1 MKNDAYW
8 TNRMRILEDALLDTG
23 YEYVQNLE
31 RQYDKAI
38 RDIETDIAHW
48 YQRFAKNNE
57 ISLNDARK
65 LLNSQ
70 ELKEFKWTVEEYIKY
85 GKENAVNG
93 AWIKQLE
100 NASARVHISRLEAIK
115 LQLQQQAEALAAKQ
129 AEAVKG
135 ASEGVYKSSYYHTAF
150 ELQKGVGV
158 GWTLHAIDE
167 NVIEKV
173 LSRPWTLDKQT
184 FSDRIWA
191 NKQALVNTVNTQITQ
206 MVMRGAAPD
215 NTIKAIADRFKV
227 SKSQAGRLVMTES
240 AAFANEARKDCFKD
254 LDVEKY
260 VIVET
265 LDGKTCDLC
274 AQLDGKVYP
283 MSEYAIG
290 VTAPPFHPWCRGTTA
305 PYFDDMDDIAERWAR
320 DPKTG
325 KTYTVPG
332 NMTYK
337 DWEKAFVDGDKTDIE
352 VKLSDEQ
359 IDERI
364 KELKEKQ
371 SDLSAWGDYDTV
383 VKDWGSVDDYFDE
396 DDAESIA
403 AKKQFLKYQEEIENL
418 IKQRSA
424 NPPVQIG
431 GVNCSVTHEQFSFSD
446 GKGGA
451 TTPKKAVV
459 YETPDGTK
467 FVFPEKYD
475 INKQTMAPDQAV
487 EAWYKVP
494 ESVRK
499 KAQKT
504 IEFVD
509 YYNPQDSYWKK
520 KYKNFTHSYATG
532 GDTITFYRYERP
544 HDLDYVVKTYCHEAG
559 HYIDKTLGVNGVSY
573 AESSVWTKAM
583 TDDKMV
589 SGNKSVTKYGEN
601 SKAEDFAE
609 SLAEFIRDYS
619 TFVQKYPNRAKLIEQ
634 ILK

>member
-8 TNRMRILEDALLDTG
+8 ANRMRILEDALLDTG

-115 LQLQQQAEALAAKQ
+115 LQLQQQAEVLAAKQ
-129 AEAVKG
+129 TEAVKG
-135 ASEGVYKSSYYHTAF
+135 VSEGVYRSSYYHTAF

-173 LSRPWTLDKQT
+173 LARPWTLDKQT

-320 DPKTG
+320 DPETG

-337 DWEKAFVDGDKTDIE
+337 QWATKQTGLAKSVKSLEKSTKSGIVKSITVDNFRAAVNGGT
-352 VKLSDEQ
+352 
-359 IDERI
+359 I
-364 KELKEKQ
+364 KEEV
-371 SDLSAWGDYDTV
+371 A
-383 VKDWGSVDDYFDE
+383 VKIADVLEAHNAVNLFD
-396 DDAESIA
+396 
-403 AKKQFLKYQEEIENL
+403 
-418 IKQRSA
+418 
-424 NPPVQIG
+424 
-431 GVNCSVTHEQFSFSD
+431 
-446 GKGGA
+446 
-451 TTPKKAVV
+451 KAVV
-459 YETPDGTK
+459 KRLGPSI
-467 FVFPEKYD
+467 VF
-475 INKQTMAPDQAV
+475 QTD
-487 EAWYKVP
+487 
-494 ESVRK
+494 
-499 KAQKT
+499 AQKAGT
-504 IEFVD
+504 FFDTLFVLNED
-509 YYNPQDSYWKK
+509 VLGGKTVKDIDRMFEVSKITVANSLEEALIHETY
-520 KYKNFTHSYATG
+520 HS
-532 GDTITFYRYERP
+532 
-544 HDLDYVVKTYCHEAG
+544 
-559 HYIDKTLGVNGVSY
+559 
-573 AESSVWTKAM
+573 
-583 TDDKMV
+583 
-589 SGNKSVTKYGEN
+589 
-601 SKAEDFAE
+601 
-609 SLAEFIRDYS
+609 
-619 TFVQKYPNRAKLIEQ
+619 KLIHNLNYAQ
-634 ILK
+634 IEALYDELNDIHIDGISKTAIADGAECIAEVGVLIERGEMNAIPKEALKLFERFFGEI

>member
-8 TNRMRILEDALLDTG
+8 ANRMRILEDALLDTG

-70 ELKEFKWTVEEYIKY
+70 ELEEFKWTVEEYIKY

-93 AWIKQLE
+93 TWIKQLE

-135 ASEGVYKSSYYHTAF
+135 VLEGVYKSSYYHTAF

-240 AAFANEARKDCFKD
+240 AAFANEASKDCFKD

-265 LDGKTCDLC
+265 LDGKTCGLC

-332 NMTYK
+332 SMTYK
-337 DWEKAFVDGDKTDIE
+337 QWASKQEGLAKSVKPLEKSTESGIMSLPDIE
-352 VKLSDEQ
+352 IGKSVGAKAKNYDIRLPNNEIVHLSEGTRITNVQVIAGKGRNRKIDMVAVLIDRYPGTKETEWQKVKGIGYIDYQGEDYKAVLHWYQEPSVGKVEWKVKPDADGNWF
-359 IDERI
+359 IDE
-364 KELKEKQ
+364 
-371 SDLSAWGDYDTV
+371 D
-383 VKDWGSVDDYFDE
+383 
-396 DDAESIA
+396 
-403 AKKQFLKYQEEIENL
+403 
-418 IKQRSA
+418 
-424 NPPVQIG
+424 
-431 GVNCSVTHEQFSFSD
+431 
-446 GKGGA
+446 
-451 TTPKKAVV
+451 
-459 YETPDGTK
+459 
-467 FVFPEKYD
+467 
-475 INKQTMAPDQAV
+475 
-487 EAWYKVP
+487 
-494 ESVRK
+494 
-499 KAQKT
+499 
-504 IEFVD
+504 
-509 YYNPQDSYWKK
+509 
-520 KYKNFTHSYATG
+520 
-532 GDTITFYRYERP
+532 
-544 HDLDYVVKTYCHEAG
+544 
-559 HYIDKTLGVNGVSY
+559 
-573 AESSVWTKAM
+573 
-583 TDDKMV
+583 
-589 SGNKSVTKYGEN
+589 
-601 SKAEDFAE
+601 
-609 SLAEFIRDYS
+609 
-619 TFVQKYPNRAKLIEQ
+619 
-634 ILK
+634 

>member
-8 TNRMRILEDALLDTG
+8 ANRMRILEDALLDTG

-70 ELKEFKWTVEEYIKY
+70 ELEEFKWTVEEYIKY

-135 ASEGVYKSSYYHTAF
+135 VSEEVYKSSYYHTAF
-150 ELQKGVGV
+150 ELQKGVGI
-158 GWTLHAIDE
+158 GWTLHAVDE

-265 LDGKTCDLC
+265 LDGKTCSLC

-305 PYFDDMDDIAERWAR
+305 PYFEDMQDIAERWAR

-332 NMTYK
+332 SMTYK
-337 DWEKAFVDGDKTDIE
+337 QWAAKQTGLAKSVKPLEKSTESGIMSLPDIE
-352 VKLSDEQ
+352 IGKSVGAKAKNYDIRLPNNEIVHLSEGTRITNVQVIAGKGRNRKIDMVAVLIDRYPGTKETEWQKVKGIGYIDYQGENYKAVLHWYQEPSVGKVEWKVKPDADGNWF
-359 IDERI
+359 IDE
-364 KELKEKQ
+364 
-371 SDLSAWGDYDTV
+371 D
-383 VKDWGSVDDYFDE
+383 
-396 DDAESIA
+396 
-403 AKKQFLKYQEEIENL
+403 
-418 IKQRSA
+418 
-424 NPPVQIG
+424 
-431 GVNCSVTHEQFSFSD
+431 
-446 GKGGA
+446 
-451 TTPKKAVV
+451 
-459 YETPDGTK
+459 
-467 FVFPEKYD
+467 
-475 INKQTMAPDQAV
+475 
-487 EAWYKVP
+487 
-494 ESVRK
+494 
-499 KAQKT
+499 
-504 IEFVD
+504 
-509 YYNPQDSYWKK
+509 
-520 KYKNFTHSYATG
+520 
-532 GDTITFYRYERP
+532 
-544 HDLDYVVKTYCHEAG
+544 
-559 HYIDKTLGVNGVSY
+559 
-573 AESSVWTKAM
+573 
-583 TDDKMV
+583 
-589 SGNKSVTKYGEN
+589 
-601 SKAEDFAE
+601 
-609 SLAEFIRDYS
+609 
-619 TFVQKYPNRAKLIEQ
+619 
-634 ILK
+634 

>member
-8 TNRMRILEDALLDTG
+8 ANRMRILEDALLDTG

-70 ELKEFKWTVEEYIKY
+70 ELEEFKWTVEEYIKY
-85 GKENAVNG
+85 GKENAING

-129 AEAVKG
+129 AEAVKSVSG
-135 ASEGVYKSSYYHTAF
+135 GVYKSSYYHTAF

-265 LDGKTCDLC
+265 LDGKTCGLC

-332 NMTYK
+332 SMTYK
-337 DWEKAFVDGDKTDIE
+337 QWASKQEGLAKSVKPLEKSTESGIMSLPDIE
-352 VKLSDEQ
+352 IGKSVGAKAKNYDIRLPNNEIVHLSEGTRITNVQVIAGKGRNRKIDMVAVLIDRYPGTKETEWQKVKGIGYIDYQGEDYKAILHWYQEPSVGKVEWKVKPDADGNWF
-359 IDERI
+359 IDE
-364 KELKEKQ
+364 
-371 SDLSAWGDYDTV
+371 D
-383 VKDWGSVDDYFDE
+383 
-396 DDAESIA
+396 
-403 AKKQFLKYQEEIENL
+403 
-418 IKQRSA
+418 
-424 NPPVQIG
+424 
-431 GVNCSVTHEQFSFSD
+431 
-446 GKGGA
+446 
-451 TTPKKAVV
+451 
-459 YETPDGTK
+459 
-467 FVFPEKYD
+467 
-475 INKQTMAPDQAV
+475 
-487 EAWYKVP
+487 
-494 ESVRK
+494 
-499 KAQKT
+499 
-504 IEFVD
+504 
-509 YYNPQDSYWKK
+509 
-520 KYKNFTHSYATG
+520 
-532 GDTITFYRYERP
+532 
-544 HDLDYVVKTYCHEAG
+544 
-559 HYIDKTLGVNGVSY
+559 
-573 AESSVWTKAM
+573 
-583 TDDKMV
+583 
-589 SGNKSVTKYGEN
+589 
-601 SKAEDFAE
+601 
-609 SLAEFIRDYS
+609 
-619 TFVQKYPNRAKLIEQ
+619 
-634 ILK
+634 

>member
-8 TNRMRILEDALLDTG
+8 ANRMRILEDALLDTG

-70 ELKEFKWTVEEYIKY
+70 ELEEFKWTVEEYIKY
-85 GKENAVNG
+85 GKENAING

-129 AEAVKG
+129 AEAVKSVLG
-135 ASEGVYKSSYYHTAF
+135 GVYKSSYYHTAF

-206 MVMRGAAPD
+206 MIMRGAAPD

-240 AAFANEARKDCFKD
+240 AAFTNEARKDCFKD

-260 VIVET
+260 IIVET
-265 LDGKTCDLC
+265 LDGKTCGLC

-320 DPKTG
+320 DPETG

-337 DWEKAFVDGDKTDIE
+337 QWAAKQEAIYGEGIIEKSRQLSYNVNADKKQWKVYKERLGNEAPRSFSEFQELKYGDVVEYGELKGLFSYKGRVPEATKADYEAYKAVKATGVIGTVRVPPEIIDTDILIFNDAHAE
-352 VKLSDEQ
+352 RHGCSLENAKDFVK
-359 IDERI
+359 
-364 KELKEKQ
+364 
-371 SDLSAWGDYDTV
+371 SAKCTV
-383 VKDWGSVDDYFDE
+383 RRKRWDGV
-396 DDAESIA
+396 SINYYS
-403 AKKQFLKYQEEIENL
+403 L
-418 IKQRSA
+418 
-424 NPPVQIG
+424 
-431 GVNCSVTHEQFSFSD
+431 
-446 GKGGA
+446 GGA
-451 TTPKKAVV
+451 TYINADTMKIKTA
-459 YETPDGTK
+459 
-467 FVFPEKYD
+467 FSEKD
-475 INKQTMAPDQAV
+475 FDPT
-487 EAWYKVP
+487 
-494 ESVRK
+494 
-499 KAQKT
+499 
-504 IEFVD
+504 
-509 YYNPQDSYWKK
+509 
-520 KYKNFTHSYATG
+520 
-532 GDTITFYRYERP
+532 
-544 HDLDYVVKTYCHEAG
+544 
-559 HYIDKTLGVNGVSY
+559 
-573 AESSVWTKAM
+573 TKAIVEVF
-583 TDDKMV
+583 K
-589 SGNKSVTKYGEN
+589 
-601 SKAEDFAE
+601 
-609 SLAEFIRDYS
+609 
-619 TFVQKYPNRAKLIEQ
+619 
-634 ILK
+634 

>member
-8 TNRMRILEDALLDTG
+8 ANRMRILEDALLDTG
-23 YEYVQNLE
+23 FEYVQNLE

-70 ELKEFKWTVEEYIKY
+70 ELEEFKWTVEEYIKY

-115 LQLQQQAEALAAKQ
+115 LQLQQQAEALTAKQ

-135 ASEGVYKSSYYHTAF
+135 VSEGVYKSSYYHTAF

-215 NTIKAIADRFKV
+215 NTIKAIVDRFKV

-265 LDGKTCDLC
+265 LDGKTCGLC

-320 DPKTG
+320 DPETG

-332 NMTYK
+332 SMTYK
-337 DWEKAFVDGDKTDIE
+337 QWAAKQTGHAKSVKPLEKSTESGIMSTNARYLQNKLRYEWKGEKNFIPQNAKFSKITTIAGKGSDEAIGDIKRLVSNYGGSADEWRKQAGKITSAKYVFDVHWYERDDGIQHD
-352 VKLSDEQ
+352 VKLKNRTE
-359 IDERI
+359 
-364 KELKEKQ
+364 
-371 SDLSAWGDYDTV
+371 
-383 VKDWGSVDDYFDE
+383 
-396 DDAESIA
+396 
-403 AKKQFLKYQEEIENL
+403 
-418 IKQRSA
+418 
-424 NPPVQIG
+424 
-431 GVNCSVTHEQFSFSD
+431 
-446 GKGGA
+446 
-451 TTPKKAVV
+451 
-459 YETPDGTK
+459 
-467 FVFPEKYD
+467 
-475 INKQTMAPDQAV
+475 
-487 EAWYKVP
+487 
-494 ESVRK
+494 
-499 KAQKT
+499 
-504 IEFVD
+504 
-509 YYNPQDSYWKK
+509 KK
-520 KYKNFTHSYATG
+520 K
-532 GDTITFYRYERP
+532 
-544 HDLDYVVKTYCHEAG
+544 
-559 HYIDKTLGVNGVSY
+559 
-573 AESSVWTKAM
+573 
-583 TDDKMV
+583 
-589 SGNKSVTKYGEN
+589 
-601 SKAEDFAE
+601 
-609 SLAEFIRDYS
+609 
-619 TFVQKYPNRAKLIEQ
+619 
-634 ILK
+634 

>member
-8 TNRMRILEDALLDTG
+8 ANRMRILEDALLDTG

-70 ELKEFKWTVEEYIKY
+70 ELEEFKWAVEEYIKY
-85 GKENAVNG
+85 GKENAING

-135 ASEGVYKSSYYHTAF
+135 VSEGVYKSSYYHTAF

-265 LDGKTCDLC
+265 LDGKTCGLC

-332 NMTYK
+332 SMTYK
-337 DWEKAFVDGDKTDIE
+337 QWASKQEGLAKSVKPLEKSTESGIMSLPDIE
-352 VKLSDEQ
+352 IGKSVGAKAKNYDIRLPNNEIVHLSEGTRITNVQVIAGKGRNRKIDMVAVLIDRYPGTKETEWQKVKGIGYIDYQGEDYKAVLHWYQEPSVGKVEWKVKPDADGNWF
-359 IDERI
+359 IDE
-364 KELKEKQ
+364 
-371 SDLSAWGDYDTV
+371 D
-383 VKDWGSVDDYFDE
+383 
-396 DDAESIA
+396 
-403 AKKQFLKYQEEIENL
+403 
-418 IKQRSA
+418 
-424 NPPVQIG
+424 
-431 GVNCSVTHEQFSFSD
+431 
-446 GKGGA
+446 
-451 TTPKKAVV
+451 
-459 YETPDGTK
+459 
-467 FVFPEKYD
+467 
-475 INKQTMAPDQAV
+475 
-487 EAWYKVP
+487 
-494 ESVRK
+494 
-499 KAQKT
+499 
-504 IEFVD
+504 
-509 YYNPQDSYWKK
+509 
-520 KYKNFTHSYATG
+520 
-532 GDTITFYRYERP
+532 
-544 HDLDYVVKTYCHEAG
+544 
-559 HYIDKTLGVNGVSY
+559 
-573 AESSVWTKAM
+573 
-583 TDDKMV
+583 
-589 SGNKSVTKYGEN
+589 
-601 SKAEDFAE
+601 
-609 SLAEFIRDYS
+609 
-619 TFVQKYPNRAKLIEQ
+619 
-634 ILK
+634 

>member
-8 TNRMRILEDALLDTG
+8 ANRMRILEDALLDTG
-23 YEYVQNLE
+23 FEYVQNLE

-115 LQLQQQAEALAAKQ
+115 LQLQQQAEVLAAKQ
-129 AEAVKG
+129 TEAVKG
-135 ASEGVYKSSYYHTAF
+135 VSSEVYKSSYYHTAF

-215 NTIKAIADRFKV
+215 NAIKAIADRFKV

-260 VIVET
+260 IIVET

-320 DPKTG
+320 DPETG

-337 DWEKAFVDGDKTDIE
+337 QWAAKQKELAKSVKPLEKSTKSGIMALPDIE
-352 VKLSDEQ
+352 IGKSVGAKAKNYDIRLPNNEIVHLSEGTRITNVQVIAGKGRNRKIDMVSVLIDRYPGTKETEWQKVKGIGYIDYQGENYKADLHWYQEPSVGKVEWKVKPDADGNWF
-359 IDERI
+359 IDE
-364 KELKEKQ
+364 
-371 SDLSAWGDYDTV
+371 D
-383 VKDWGSVDDYFDE
+383 
-396 DDAESIA
+396 
-403 AKKQFLKYQEEIENL
+403 
-418 IKQRSA
+418 
-424 NPPVQIG
+424 
-431 GVNCSVTHEQFSFSD
+431 
-446 GKGGA
+446 
-451 TTPKKAVV
+451 
-459 YETPDGTK
+459 
-467 FVFPEKYD
+467 
-475 INKQTMAPDQAV
+475 
-487 EAWYKVP
+487 
-494 ESVRK
+494 
-499 KAQKT
+499 
-504 IEFVD
+504 
-509 YYNPQDSYWKK
+509 
-520 KYKNFTHSYATG
+520 
-532 GDTITFYRYERP
+532 
-544 HDLDYVVKTYCHEAG
+544 
-559 HYIDKTLGVNGVSY
+559 
-573 AESSVWTKAM
+573 
-583 TDDKMV
+583 
-589 SGNKSVTKYGEN
+589 
-601 SKAEDFAE
+601 
-609 SLAEFIRDYS
+609 
-619 TFVQKYPNRAKLIEQ
+619 
-634 ILK
+634 

>member
-8 TNRMRILEDALLDTG
+8 ANRMRILEDALLDTG

-70 ELKEFKWTVEEYIKY
+70 ELEEFKWTVEEYIKY
-85 GKENAVNG
+85 GKENAING

-129 AEAVKG
+129 AEAVKSVLG
-135 ASEGVYKSSYYHTAF
+135 GVYKSSYYHTAF

-265 LDGKTCDLC
+265 LDGKTCSLC

-332 NMTYK
+332 SMTYK
-337 DWEKAFVDGDKTDIE
+337 QWAAKQEGLAKSVKPLEKSTESGIMSLPDIE
-352 VKLSDEQ
+352 IGKSVGAKAKNYDIRLPNNEIVHLSEGTRITNVQVIAGKGRNRKIDMVAVLIDRYPGTKETEWQKVKGIGYIDYQGENYKAVLHWYQEPSVGKVEWKVKPDADGNWF
-359 IDERI
+359 IDE
-364 KELKEKQ
+364 
-371 SDLSAWGDYDTV
+371 D
-383 VKDWGSVDDYFDE
+383 
-396 DDAESIA
+396 
-403 AKKQFLKYQEEIENL
+403 
-418 IKQRSA
+418 
-424 NPPVQIG
+424 
-431 GVNCSVTHEQFSFSD
+431 
-446 GKGGA
+446 
-451 TTPKKAVV
+451 
-459 YETPDGTK
+459 
-467 FVFPEKYD
+467 
-475 INKQTMAPDQAV
+475 
-487 EAWYKVP
+487 
-494 ESVRK
+494 
-499 KAQKT
+499 
-504 IEFVD
+504 
-509 YYNPQDSYWKK
+509 
-520 KYKNFTHSYATG
+520 
-532 GDTITFYRYERP
+532 
-544 HDLDYVVKTYCHEAG
+544 
-559 HYIDKTLGVNGVSY
+559 
-573 AESSVWTKAM
+573 
-583 TDDKMV
+583 
-589 SGNKSVTKYGEN
+589 
-601 SKAEDFAE
+601 
-609 SLAEFIRDYS
+609 
-619 TFVQKYPNRAKLIEQ
+619 
-634 ILK
+634 

>member
-8 TNRMRILEDALLDTG
+8 ANRMRILEDALLDTG

-115 LQLQQQAEALAAKQ
+115 LQLQQQAEVLAEKQ
-129 AEAVKG
+129 TEAVKG
-135 ASEGVYKSSYYHTAF
+135 VTEGVYRSSYYHTAF

-240 AAFANEARKDCFKD
+240 AAFTNEARKDCFKD

-260 VIVET
+260 IIVET
-265 LDGKTCDLC
+265 LDGKTCGLC

-283 MSEYAIG
+283 MSEYAVG

-320 DPKTG
+320 DPETG

-337 DWEKAFVDGDKTDIE
+337 QWAAKQKGLAKSVKPLEKSTKSGIMSLPDIE
-352 VKLSDEQ
+352 IGKSIGAKAKNYDIRLPNNEIVHLSEGTRITNVQVIAGKGRNRKIDMVSVLIDRYPGTKETEWQKVKGIGYIDYQGENYKADLHWYQEPSVGKVEWKVKPDADGNWF
-359 IDERI
+359 IDE
-364 KELKEKQ
+364 
-371 SDLSAWGDYDTV
+371 D
-383 VKDWGSVDDYFDE
+383 
-396 DDAESIA
+396 
-403 AKKQFLKYQEEIENL
+403 
-418 IKQRSA
+418 
-424 NPPVQIG
+424 
-431 GVNCSVTHEQFSFSD
+431 
-446 GKGGA
+446 
-451 TTPKKAVV
+451 
-459 YETPDGTK
+459 
-467 FVFPEKYD
+467 
-475 INKQTMAPDQAV
+475 
-487 EAWYKVP
+487 
-494 ESVRK
+494 
-499 KAQKT
+499 
-504 IEFVD
+504 
-509 YYNPQDSYWKK
+509 
-520 KYKNFTHSYATG
+520 
-532 GDTITFYRYERP
+532 
-544 HDLDYVVKTYCHEAG
+544 
-559 HYIDKTLGVNGVSY
+559 
-573 AESSVWTKAM
+573 
-583 TDDKMV
+583 
-589 SGNKSVTKYGEN
+589 
-601 SKAEDFAE
+601 
-609 SLAEFIRDYS
+609 
-619 TFVQKYPNRAKLIEQ
+619 
-634 ILK
+634 

>member
-1 MKNDAYW
+1 
-8 TNRMRILEDALLDTG
+8 MRILEDALLDTG

-85 GKENAVNG
+85 GKENAING

-191 NKQALVNTVNTQITQ
+191 NKQTLVNTVNTQITQ

-215 NTIKAIADRFKV
+215 NTIKAISDRFKV

-320 DPKTG
+320 DPETG

-332 NMTYK
+332 SMTYK
-337 DWEKAFVDGDKTDIE
+337 QW
-352 VKLSDEQ
+352 
-359 IDERI
+359 
-364 KELKEKQ
+364 
-371 SDLSAWGDYDTV
+371 
-383 VKDWGSVDDYFDE
+383 
-396 DDAESIA
+396 A
-403 AKKQFLKYQEEIENL
+403 AK
-418 IKQRSA
+418 
-424 NPPVQIG
+424 
-431 GVNCSVTHEQFSFSD
+431 
-446 GKGGA
+446 
-451 TTPKKAVV
+451 
-459 YETPDGTK
+459 
-467 FVFPEKYD
+467 
-475 INKQTMAPDQAV
+475 QTGLA
-487 EAWYKVP
+487 
-494 ESVRK
+494 
-499 KAQKT
+499 
-504 IEFVD
+504 
-509 YYNPQDSYWKK
+509 
-520 KYKNFTHSYATG
+520 
-532 GDTITFYRYERP
+532 
-544 HDLDYVVKTYCHEAG
+544 
-559 HYIDKTLGVNGVSY
+559 
-573 AESSVWTKAM
+573 
-583 TDDKMV
+583 
-589 SGNKSVTKYGEN
+589 KSVKPLGKSNNGIGYEKKDVEN
-601 SKAEDFAE
+601 
-609 SLAEFIRDYS
+609 
-619 TFVQKYPNRAKLIEQ
+619 
-634 ILK
+634 

>member
-8 TNRMRILEDALLDTG
+8 ANRMRILEDALLDTG

-70 ELKEFKWTVEEYIKY
+70 ELEEFKWTVEEYIKY

-93 AWIKQLE
+93 TWIKQLE

-115 LQLQQQAEALAAKQ
+115 LQLQQQAEALSAKQ
-129 AEAVKG
+129 AEAVKSVSG
-135 ASEGVYKSSYYHTAF
+135 GVYKSSYYHTAF

-158 GWTLHAIDE
+158 GWALHAIDE

-173 LSRPWTLDKQT
+173 LARPWTLDKQT

-240 AAFANEARKDCFKD
+240 AAFANIARKDCFKD

-260 VIVET
+260 IIVET
-265 LDGKTCDLC
+265 LDGKTCGLC

-332 NMTYK
+332 SMTYK
-337 DWEKAFVDGDKTDIE
+337 QEGLAKSVKPLEKSTESGIMSLPDIE
-352 VKLSDEQ
+352 IGKSVGAKAKNYDIRLPNNEIVHLSEGTRITNVQVIAGKGRNRKIDMVAVLIDRYPGTKETEWQKVKGIGYIDYQGEDYKAVLHWYQEPSVGKVEWKVKPDADGNWF
-359 IDERI
+359 IDE
-364 KELKEKQ
+364 
-371 SDLSAWGDYDTV
+371 D
-383 VKDWGSVDDYFDE
+383 
-396 DDAESIA
+396 
-403 AKKQFLKYQEEIENL
+403 
-418 IKQRSA
+418 
-424 NPPVQIG
+424 
-431 GVNCSVTHEQFSFSD
+431 
-446 GKGGA
+446 
-451 TTPKKAVV
+451 
-459 YETPDGTK
+459 
-467 FVFPEKYD
+467 
-475 INKQTMAPDQAV
+475 
-487 EAWYKVP
+487 
-494 ESVRK
+494 
-499 KAQKT
+499 
-504 IEFVD
+504 
-509 YYNPQDSYWKK
+509 
-520 KYKNFTHSYATG
+520 
-532 GDTITFYRYERP
+532 
-544 HDLDYVVKTYCHEAG
+544 
-559 HYIDKTLGVNGVSY
+559 
-573 AESSVWTKAM
+573 
-583 TDDKMV
+583 
-589 SGNKSVTKYGEN
+589 
-601 SKAEDFAE
+601 
-609 SLAEFIRDYS
+609 
-619 TFVQKYPNRAKLIEQ
+619 
-634 ILK
+634 

>member
-8 TNRMRILEDALLDTG
+8 ANRMRILEDALLDTG

-85 GKENAVNG
+85 GKENAING

-135 ASEGVYKSSYYHTAF
+135 VSEGVYKSSYYHTAF

-265 LDGKTCDLC
+265 LDGKTCSLC

-320 DPKTG
+320 DPETG

-337 DWEKAFVDGDKTDIE
+337 QWAAKQTGLAKSVKPLEKSTESGIMSLPDIE
-352 VKLSDEQ
+352 IGKSIGAKAKNYDIRLPNNEIVHLSEGTRITNVQVIAGKGRNRKIDMVSVLIDRYPGTKETEWQKVKGIGYIDYQGENYKADLHWYQEPSVGKVEWKVKPDADGNWF
-359 IDERI
+359 IDE
-364 KELKEKQ
+364 
-371 SDLSAWGDYDTV
+371 D
-383 VKDWGSVDDYFDE
+383 
-396 DDAESIA
+396 
-403 AKKQFLKYQEEIENL
+403 
-418 IKQRSA
+418 
-424 NPPVQIG
+424 
-431 GVNCSVTHEQFSFSD
+431 
-446 GKGGA
+446 
-451 TTPKKAVV
+451 
-459 YETPDGTK
+459 
-467 FVFPEKYD
+467 
-475 INKQTMAPDQAV
+475 
-487 EAWYKVP
+487 
-494 ESVRK
+494 
-499 KAQKT
+499 
-504 IEFVD
+504 
-509 YYNPQDSYWKK
+509 
-520 KYKNFTHSYATG
+520 
-532 GDTITFYRYERP
+532 
-544 HDLDYVVKTYCHEAG
+544 
-559 HYIDKTLGVNGVSY
+559 
-573 AESSVWTKAM
+573 
-583 TDDKMV
+583 
-589 SGNKSVTKYGEN
+589 
-601 SKAEDFAE
+601 
-609 SLAEFIRDYS
+609 
-619 TFVQKYPNRAKLIEQ
+619 
-634 ILK
+634 

>member
-8 TNRMRILEDALLDTG
+8 ANRMRILEDALLDTG

-38 RDIETDIAHW
+38 RDIETDIARW

-135 ASEGVYKSSYYHTAF
+135 VSEGVYKSSYYHTAF

-320 DPKTG
+320 DPETG

-332 NMTYK
+332 SMTYK
-337 DWEKAFVDGDKTDIE
+337 QWAAKQTGLAKSVKPLEKSTESGIMSLPDIE
-352 VKLSDEQ
+352 IGKSVGAKAKNYDIRLPNNEIVHLSEGTRITNVQVIAGKGRNRKIDMVSVLIDRYPGTKETEWQKVKGIGYIDYQGENYKAVLHWYQEPSVGKVEWKVKPDADGNWF
-359 IDERI
+359 IDE
-364 KELKEKQ
+364 
-371 SDLSAWGDYDTV
+371 D
-383 VKDWGSVDDYFDE
+383 
-396 DDAESIA
+396 
-403 AKKQFLKYQEEIENL
+403 
-418 IKQRSA
+418 
-424 NPPVQIG
+424 
-431 GVNCSVTHEQFSFSD
+431 
-446 GKGGA
+446 
-451 TTPKKAVV
+451 
-459 YETPDGTK
+459 
-467 FVFPEKYD
+467 
-475 INKQTMAPDQAV
+475 
-487 EAWYKVP
+487 
-494 ESVRK
+494 
-499 KAQKT
+499 
-504 IEFVD
+504 
-509 YYNPQDSYWKK
+509 
-520 KYKNFTHSYATG
+520 
-532 GDTITFYRYERP
+532 
-544 HDLDYVVKTYCHEAG
+544 
-559 HYIDKTLGVNGVSY
+559 
-573 AESSVWTKAM
+573 
-583 TDDKMV
+583 
-589 SGNKSVTKYGEN
+589 
-601 SKAEDFAE
+601 
-609 SLAEFIRDYS
+609 
-619 TFVQKYPNRAKLIEQ
+619 
-634 ILK
+634 

>member
-8 TNRMRILEDALLDTG
+8 ANRMRILEDALLDTG
-23 YEYVQNLE
+23 FEYVQNLE

-70 ELKEFKWTVEEYIKY
+70 ELEEFKWTVEEYIKY
-85 GKENAVNG
+85 GKENAING

-135 ASEGVYKSSYYHTAF
+135 VSEGVYKSSYYHTAF

-173 LSRPWTLDKQT
+173 LARPWTLDKQT

-215 NTIKAIADRFKV
+215 NTIKVIADRFKV

-265 LDGKTCDLC
+265 LDGKTCSLC

-320 DPKTG
+320 DPETG

-332 NMTYK
+332 SMTYK
-337 DWEKAFVDGDKTDIE
+337 QWAAKQTGLAKSVNPLEKSTESGIMSLPDIE
-352 VKLSDEQ
+352 IGKSVGAKAKNYDIMLPNNEIVHLSEGTRITNVQVIAGKGRNRKIDMVSVLIDRYPGTKETEWQKVKGIGYIDYQGENYKAVLHWYQEPSVGKVEWKVKPDADGNWF
-359 IDERI
+359 IDE
-364 KELKEKQ
+364 
-371 SDLSAWGDYDTV
+371 D
-383 VKDWGSVDDYFDE
+383 
-396 DDAESIA
+396 
-403 AKKQFLKYQEEIENL
+403 
-418 IKQRSA
+418 
-424 NPPVQIG
+424 
-431 GVNCSVTHEQFSFSD
+431 
-446 GKGGA
+446 
-451 TTPKKAVV
+451 
-459 YETPDGTK
+459 
-467 FVFPEKYD
+467 
-475 INKQTMAPDQAV
+475 
-487 EAWYKVP
+487 
-494 ESVRK
+494 
-499 KAQKT
+499 
-504 IEFVD
+504 
-509 YYNPQDSYWKK
+509 
-520 KYKNFTHSYATG
+520 
-532 GDTITFYRYERP
+532 
-544 HDLDYVVKTYCHEAG
+544 
-559 HYIDKTLGVNGVSY
+559 
-573 AESSVWTKAM
+573 
-583 TDDKMV
+583 
-589 SGNKSVTKYGEN
+589 
-601 SKAEDFAE
+601 
-609 SLAEFIRDYS
+609 
-619 TFVQKYPNRAKLIEQ
+619 
-634 ILK
+634 

>member
-8 TNRMRILEDALLDTG
+8 ANRMRILEDALLDTG

-70 ELKEFKWTVEEYIKY
+70 ELEEFKWTVEEYIKY
-85 GKENAVNG
+85 GKENAING

-135 ASEGVYKSSYYHTAF
+135 VSEGVYKSSYYHTAF

-173 LSRPWTLDKQT
+173 LARPWTLDKQT

-240 AAFANEARKDCFKD
+240 AAFSNEARKDCFKD

-265 LDGKTCDLC
+265 LDGKTCGLC

-320 DPKTG
+320 DPETG

-332 NMTYK
+332 SMTYK
-337 DWEKAFVDGDKTDIE
+337 QWAAKSVNGDAKVGLTVAENNDITNFAKIADILILDVDSAASKFTKQEIIEELKTSVIGNRIIEKLEEGPVALKLCNEQQLHSNRGEQYGNSIIIYLSNINNKRVAAQTIIHETTHYYYKIGGCQHAEAVCFAMEKMHLINRDYLTNDE
-352 VKLSDEQ
+352 WAQMVKLAVDNYP
-359 IDERI
+359 
-364 KELKEKQ
+364 ELK
-371 SDLSAWGDYDTV
+371 W
-383 VKDWGSVDDYFDE
+383 E
-396 DDAESIA
+396 D
-403 AKKQFLKYQEEIENL
+403 
-418 IKQRSA
+418 
-424 NPPVQIG
+424 G
-431 GVNCSVTHEQFSFSD
+431 GYGNYEQFD
-446 GKGGA
+446 
-451 TTPKKAVV
+451 
-459 YETPDGTK
+459 
-467 FVFPEKYD
+467 FVK
-475 INKQTMAPDQAV
+475 
-487 EAWYKVP
+487 
-494 ESVRK
+494 
-499 KAQKT
+499 
-504 IEFVD
+504 
-509 YYNPQDSYWKK
+509 
-520 KYKNFTHSYATG
+520 
-532 GDTITFYRYERP
+532 
-544 HDLDYVVKTYCHEAG
+544 
-559 HYIDKTLGVNGVSY
+559 
-573 AESSVWTKAM
+573 
-583 TDDKMV
+583 
-589 SGNKSVTKYGEN
+589 
-601 SKAEDFAE
+601 
-609 SLAEFIRDYS
+609 
-619 TFVQKYPNRAKLIEQ
+619 
-634 ILK
+634 

>member
-8 TNRMRILEDALLDTG
+8 ANRMRILEDALLDTG

-70 ELKEFKWTVEEYIKY
+70 ELEEFKWTVEEYIKY

-135 ASEGVYKSSYYHTAF
+135 VSEEVYKSSYYHTAF
-150 ELQKGVGV
+150 ELQKGVGI

-265 LDGKTCDLC
+265 LDGKTCSLC
-274 AQLDGKVYP
+274 VQLDGKVYP

-320 DPKTG
+320 DPETG

-332 NMTYK
+332 SMTYK
-337 DWEKAFVDGDKTDIE
+337 QWAAKQTGLAKTVKPLEKSTESGIMSLSDIE
-352 VKLSDEQ
+352 IGKSVGAKAKNYDIRLPNNEIVHLSEGTRITNVQVIAGKGRNRKIDMVAVLIDRYPGTKETEWQKVKGIGYIDYQGENYKAVLHWYQEPSVGKVEWKVKPDADGNWF
-359 IDERI
+359 IDE
-364 KELKEKQ
+364 
-371 SDLSAWGDYDTV
+371 D
-383 VKDWGSVDDYFDE
+383 
-396 DDAESIA
+396 
-403 AKKQFLKYQEEIENL
+403 
-418 IKQRSA
+418 
-424 NPPVQIG
+424 
-431 GVNCSVTHEQFSFSD
+431 
-446 GKGGA
+446 
-451 TTPKKAVV
+451 
-459 YETPDGTK
+459 
-467 FVFPEKYD
+467 
-475 INKQTMAPDQAV
+475 
-487 EAWYKVP
+487 
-494 ESVRK
+494 
-499 KAQKT
+499 
-504 IEFVD
+504 
-509 YYNPQDSYWKK
+509 
-520 KYKNFTHSYATG
+520 
-532 GDTITFYRYERP
+532 
-544 HDLDYVVKTYCHEAG
+544 
-559 HYIDKTLGVNGVSY
+559 
-573 AESSVWTKAM
+573 
-583 TDDKMV
+583 
-589 SGNKSVTKYGEN
+589 
-601 SKAEDFAE
+601 
-609 SLAEFIRDYS
+609 
-619 TFVQKYPNRAKLIEQ
+619 
-634 ILK
+634 

>member
-8 TNRMRILEDALLDTG
+8 ANRMRILEDALLDTG

-70 ELKEFKWTVEEYIKY
+70 ELEEFKWTVEEYIKY

-100 NASARVHISRLEAIK
+100 NASARVHISRLESIK

-135 ASEGVYKSSYYHTAF
+135 VSEGVYKSSYYHTAF

-265 LDGKTCDLC
+265 LDGKTCGLC

-332 NMTYK
+332 SMTYK
-337 DWEKAFVDGDKTDIE
+337 QWASKQEGLAKSVKPLEKSTESGIMSLPDIE
-352 VKLSDEQ
+352 IGKSVGAKAKNYDIRLPNNEIVHLSEGTRITNVQVIAGKGRNRKIDMVAVLIDRYPGTKETEWQKVKGIGYIDYQGEDYKAVLHWYQEPSVGKVEWKVKPDADGNWF
-359 IDERI
+359 IDE
-364 KELKEKQ
+364 
-371 SDLSAWGDYDTV
+371 D
-383 VKDWGSVDDYFDE
+383 
-396 DDAESIA
+396 
-403 AKKQFLKYQEEIENL
+403 
-418 IKQRSA
+418 
-424 NPPVQIG
+424 
-431 GVNCSVTHEQFSFSD
+431 
-446 GKGGA
+446 
-451 TTPKKAVV
+451 
-459 YETPDGTK
+459 
-467 FVFPEKYD
+467 
-475 INKQTMAPDQAV
+475 
-487 EAWYKVP
+487 
-494 ESVRK
+494 
-499 KAQKT
+499 
-504 IEFVD
+504 
-509 YYNPQDSYWKK
+509 
-520 KYKNFTHSYATG
+520 
-532 GDTITFYRYERP
+532 
-544 HDLDYVVKTYCHEAG
+544 
-559 HYIDKTLGVNGVSY
+559 
-573 AESSVWTKAM
+573 
-583 TDDKMV
+583 
-589 SGNKSVTKYGEN
+589 
-601 SKAEDFAE
+601 
-609 SLAEFIRDYS
+609 
-619 TFVQKYPNRAKLIEQ
+619 
-634 ILK
+634 

>member
-8 TNRMRILEDALLDTG
+8 ANRMRILEDALLDTG
-23 YEYVQNLE
+23 FEYVQNLE

-100 NASARVHISRLEAIK
+100 NASARVHISRLETIK
-115 LQLQQQAEALAAKQ
+115 LQLQQQAEVLAAKQ
-129 AEAVKG
+129 TEAVKG
-135 ASEGVYKSSYYHTAF
+135 VSEGVYRSSYYHTAF

-173 LSRPWTLDKQT
+173 LARPWTLDKQT

-320 DPKTG
+320 DPETG

-332 NMTYK
+332 SMTYK
-337 DWEKAFVDGDKTDIE
+337 QWAAKQTGLAKSVKPLEKSTKSGIVKSLDIDDFQIMASSKEIRPEVSDIIGKT
-352 VKLSDEQ
+352 
-359 IDERI
+359 I
-364 KELKEKQ
+364 KEFE
-371 SDLSAWGDYDTV
+371 A
-383 VKDWGSVDDYFDE
+383 
-396 DDAESIA
+396 
-403 AKKQFLKYQEEIENL
+403 
-418 IKQRSA
+418 
-424 NPPVQIG
+424 
-431 GVNCSVTHEQFSFSD
+431 
-446 GKGGA
+446 KGGMHISA
-451 TTPKKAVV
+451 ANFGDFYDEASGKSALFQVLPNQYGLVELNVNSRLLSGLTIGEADAMIAK
-459 YETPDGTK
+459 TK
-467 FVFPEKYD
+467 FNLPNTLQE
-475 INKQTMAPDQAV
+475 AV
-487 EAWYKVP
+487 A
-494 ESVRK
+494 
-499 KAQKT
+499 
-504 IEFVD
+504 
-509 YYNPQDSYWKK
+509 
-520 KYKNFTHSYATG
+520 
-532 GDTITFYRYERP
+532 
-544 HDLDYVVKTYCHEAG
+544 HECG
-559 HYIDKTLGVNGVSY
+559 H
-573 AESSVWTKAM
+573 
-583 TDDKMV
+583 
-589 SGNKSVTKYGEN
+589 
-601 SKAEDFAE
+601 
-609 SLAEFIRDYS
+609 
-619 TFVQKYPNRAKLIEQ
+619 AKLIHG
-634 ILK
+634 LKSKEIETLYTELQDIHIDGISPTAFEDGVECIAEVEVLLYRNEEVPKEAKELYDKYVRRRGK